1 MRDYFNLS
9 SISQDDGEVN
19 TLIPTNE
26 NLFPTWE
33 QFIPNLGTKRSQG
46 GNILITIKK
55 IPPLVVSR
63 SGIIIEYIRN
73 LSWRG
78 NEV

>member
-73 LSWRG
+73 LS
-78 NEV
+78 